1 MVEFDP
7 KLLDKWSY
15 GLGREYPS
23 CPNYSDETTAR
34 LIERYLAMLLADV
47 AKP

>member
-1 MVEFDP
+1 MKEFDL

-15 GLGREYPS
+15 GLDREYPR

-34 LIERYLAMLLADV
+34 LIERYLAMLPADI